1 MKKIVLLL
9 AISIILLNSSVKTV
23 AQTTG
28 TLTFTYT
35 PIAHASGNFNAD
47 KRYVLAIY
55 IMYGSTLIKTTNRY
69 CEAAYYD
76 KLSSWASYAGCGFS
90 GTPLT
95 PDATSSFCE
104 TTGAILGGAQT
115 NYAPRTVIWDG
126 IDKNGNL
133 AQDGNFYNIRLEE
146 TWGSSP
152 ASHAIS
158 LFNFAKDPNVD
169 DQTTGIPN
177 DANFKDISLI
187 WQPTLSTANFAAA
200 TATVFPNPSNTGV
213 FNLAVKDSVTAVKVY
228 SILGEILS
236 NETVSLSNG
245 DTKIL
250 DLSSYNNGLYIVS
263 VTNNKGTA
271 NYKVVLD
278 K

>member
-1 MKKIVLLL
+1 
-9 AISIILLNSSVKTV
+9 LNSAVKAF
-23 AQTTG
+23 AQTAG

-35 PIAHASGNFNAD
+35 PLEHSSGNFNAD
-47 KRYVLAIY
+47 KRYVLAIW
-55 IMYGSTLIKTTNRY
+55 ISTNGGTFIRTINRY
-69 CEAAYYD
+69 CDAAYYD
-76 KLSSWASYAGCGFS
+76 KLPNWSTYAGCGYS
-90 GTPLT
+90 GTPLVA
-95 PDATSSFCE
+95 DATSSICQ
-104 TTGAILGGAQT
+104 TTGAIVGGVLT
-115 NYAPRTVIWDG
+115 SYAPRTIVWDG
-126 IDKNGNL
+126 TSTSGSL
-133 AQDGNFYNIRLEE
+133 RQDMVYNVRIEE
-146 TWGSSP
+146 TWGPSVS
-152 ASHAIS
+152 ARVVSTFS
-158 LFNFAKDPNVD
+158 FVKGPNVD

-228 SILGEILS
+228 SILGAILS

-245 DTKIL
+245 DTKTL

>member
-1 MKKIVLLL
+1 MKKT
-9 AISIILLNSSVKTV
+9 ISIITLLVIFFGYNTNLI
-23 AQTTG
+23 AQTAG

-35 PIAHASGNFNAD
+35 PIAHATGNFNAD

-55 IMYGSTLIKTTNRY
+55 IMYGSTLIKTTNKY

-76 KLSSWASYAGCGFS
+76 KLSSWANYAGCGFS

-95 PDATSSFCE
+95 PDATSPFCE
-104 TTGAILGGAQT
+104 TTGTILGGVQT
-115 NYAPRTVIWDG
+115 SYAPRTIIWDG
-126 IDKNGNL
+126 LNKYGNI
-133 AQDGNFYNIRLEE
+133 AQDQNYYTIRIEE
-146 TWGSSP
+146 TWGPTS

-158 LFNFAKDPNVD
+158 LFTFAKGPNVD

-200 TATVFPNPSNTGV
+200 TATVYPNPSNTGV

-228 SILGEILS
+228 SILGATLS

-245 DTKIL
+245 DTKTL

>member
-1 MKKIVLLL
+1 MKKIIFLLYTIALLL
-9 AISIILLNSSVKTV
+9 IFSTKVI
-23 AQTTG
+23 AQTAG

-35 PIAHASGNFNAD
+35 PIAQGTGNYA
-47 KRYVLAIY
+47 LAIW
-55 IMYGSTLIKTTNRY
+55 IDSGLPVGIQKTLVRFCDTSTLNY
-69 CEAAYYD
+69 
-76 KLSSWASYAGCGFS
+76 LQSWAAIAGCAGTNTGYNPTS
-90 GTPLT
+90 GGCNVI
-95 PDATSSFCE
+95 DAITGSSLS
-104 TTGAILGGAQT
+104 G
-115 NYAPRTVIWDG
+115 YATRTVVWDG
-126 IDKNGNL
+126 TRRPGGYL
-133 AQDGNFYNIRLEE
+133 ASDSTYRVAIEE
-146 TWGSSP
+146 TWGTGTNQTT
-152 ASHAIS
+152 
-158 LFNFAKDPNVD
+158 LRYFTFTKGPNVD
-169 DQTTGIPN
+169 NQTTGIPS
-177 DANFKDISLI
+177 DANFTGISLL
-187 WQPTLSTANFAAA
+187 WQPTLSTESFAAA

>member
-1 MKKIVLLL
+1 MKKIILLL
-9 AISIILLNSSVKTV
+9 YTIALLLIFSTKVI
-23 AQTTG
+23 AQSTG

-35 PIAHASGNFNAD
+35 PIAHGTGNYA
-47 KRYVLAIY
+47 LAIW
-55 IMYGSTLIKTTNRY
+55 IDNGSVSGFTRTINRFCDATTYNHLPTWAG
-69 CEAAYYD
+69 AA
-76 KLSSWASYAGCGFS
+76 WCGFS
-90 GTPLT
+90 GTPLVQ
-95 PDATSSFCE
+95 DATSVGCR
-104 TTGAILGGAQT
+104 TIGAILGGNLL
-115 NYAPRTVIWDG
+115 NYSTRTIIWDG
-126 IDKNGNL
+126 INQYSVL
-133 AQDGNFYNIRLEE
+133 ASDSTCRVVIEE
-146 TWGSSP
+146 TWGSGTNQT
-152 ASHAIS
+152 AIRY
-158 LFNFAKDPNVD
+158 FTFTKGPNVD

-177 DANFKDISLI
+177 DANYKDISLI
-187 WQPTLSTANFAAA
+187 WQPTLTTESFAAA

-228 SILGEILS
+228 SILGATLS

-245 DTKIL
+245 DTKTL

>member
-1 MKKIVLLL
+1 MKKTILL

-35 PIAHASGNFNAD
+35 PIAHATGNFNAD
-47 KRYVLAIY
+47 KRYVLAIW
-55 IMYGSTLIKTTNRY
+55 ISTNSGLFIKTINKY
-69 CEAAYYD
+69 CDAAYYD
-76 KLSSWASYAGCGFS
+76 KLPNWSTYAGCGYS
-90 GTPLT
+90 GTPLVA
-95 PDATSSFCE
+95 DATSSICQ
-104 TTGAILGGAQT
+104 TTGAIVGGVLT
-115 NYAPRTVIWDG
+115 SYAPRTIVWDG
-126 IDKNGNL
+126 TSTSGSLK
-133 AQDGNFYNIRLEE
+133 QDMVYNIRIEE
-146 TWGSSP
+146 TWGPSTGNTVIGFFP
-152 ASHAIS
+152 
-158 LFNFAKDPNVD
+158 FVKGPNVD

-187 WQPTLSTANFAAA
+187 WQPTLTTESFAAA

-228 SILGEILS
+228 SILGAILS

-245 DTKIL
+245 DTKTL

>member
-1 MKKIVLLL
+1 MKKIILLL
-9 AISIILLNSSVKTV
+9 YTIALLLIFSTKAI

-35 PIAHASGNFNAD
+35 PIAQGTGNYA
-47 KRYVLAIY
+47 LAIW
-55 IMYGSTLIKTTNRY
+55 IDSGAPVGFTRTLVRFCDTNTPNY
-69 CEAAYYD
+69 
-76 KLSSWASYAGCGFS
+76 LQSWASIAWCVATNTNY
-90 GTPLT
+90 
-95 PDATSSFCE
+95 DATSSVCRVN
-104 TTGAILGGAQT
+104 GAITGSSLSG
-115 NYAPRTVIWDG
+115 YATRTVVWDG
-126 IDKNGNL
+126 VRDIDFL
-133 AQDGNFYNIRLEE
+133 ANDGTYRVAVEE
-146 TWGSSP
+146 TWGP
-152 ASHAIS
+152 GIFQKA
-158 LFNFAKDPNVD
+158 LRYFTFTKGPNVD

-177 DANFKDISLI
+177 DANYKDISLI
-187 WQPTLSTANFAAA
+187 WQPTLTTESFAAA

-245 DTKIL
+245 DTKTL

>member
-1 MKKIVLLL
+1 MKKNF
-9 AISIILLNSSVKTV
+9 SIIFIIAIILSNKTNSI

-35 PIAHASGNFNAD
+35 PLEHSSGNFNAD
-47 KRYVLAIY
+47 KRYVLAIW
-55 IMYGSTLIKTTNRY
+55 IANNGGNFVKTINRY
-69 CEAAYYD
+69 CEATYYD
-76 KLSSWASYAGCGFS
+76 KLPNWSSYAGCDFS
-90 GTPLT
+90 GTILNAMGSSC
-95 PDATSSFCE
+95 ATS
-104 TTGAILGGAQT
+104 GAILGGVLT
-115 NYAPRTVIWDG
+115 SYAPRTIIWDG
-126 IDKNGNL
+126 TNSNGSL
-133 AQDGNFYNIRLEE
+133 AQDMLYNVRIEE
-146 TWGSSP
+146 TWGPGSS
-152 ASHAIS
+152 ARSVK
-158 LFNFAKDPNVD
+158 NFSFIKGPNVD
-169 DQTTGIPN
+169 DQTTGIPS
-177 DANFKDISLI
+177 DANFTGISLL
-187 WQPTLSTANFAAA
+187 WQPTLSTESFADA

-228 SILGEILS
+228 SILGATLS

-245 DTKIL
+245 DTKTL

>member
-1 MKKIVLLL
+1 MKKIVLLVT
-9 AISIILLNSSVKTV
+9 ISSILLNSAVKAF
-23 AQTTG
+23 AQTAG

-35 PIAHASGNFNAD
+35 PVEHVTGNFNAD

-55 IMYGSTLIKTTNRY
+55 IMYGSALIKTTNKY
-69 CEAAYYD
+69 CETAYYT
-76 KLSSWASYAGCGFS
+76 KLPNWAICASCGFTGS
-90 GTPLT
+90 PLVA
-95 PDATSSFCE
+95 DATSPFCE
-104 TTGAILGGAQT
+104 TTGAILGGVQT
-115 NYAPRTVIWDG
+115 SYAPRTIIWDG
-126 IDKNGNL
+126 LDKYGNI
-133 AQDGNFYNIRLEE
+133 AHDSITYTIRIEE
-146 TWGSSP
+146 TWGPTS
-152 ASHAIS
+152 ASYTVRVFS
-158 LFNFAKDPNVD
+158 FTKGPNVD

-187 WQPTLSTANFAAA
+187 WQPTLSTESFADA
-200 TATVFPNPSNTGV
+200 TAMVFPNPSNTGV

-228 SILGEILS
+228 SILGATLS

-245 DTKIL
+245 DTKTL

-263 VTNNKGTA
+263 VTNNKGTT